1 MSMEKSKKYK
11 KPLTIDQQVDYLEKT
26 KRVVYKK
33 VSKEE
38 SKEFLYTHN
47 YINVISPFKH
57 CFCKIEKNGKP
68 IKDSFG
74 RHIYD
79 NDTDFY
85 EYEKE
90 YRKER
95 IIYPKLYESLLKFET
110 TFNSIVS
117 YEVIHFYNITD
128 SDQFSK
134 FVHRLMANATSSNY
148 TDKMKNRMYQC
159 LSSFQ
164 KTMEKYGSIYIFLD
178 RLSLSDTITVFK
190 CCDDELKKTV
200 FQQLFMHSITLG
212 FEDYP
217 TFDSVL
223 PVIVQIR
230 NCVCH
235 GNSLTILC
243 MYYDVKN
250 KSFRSRSD
258 RRRYRNIIKKL
269 QNE

>member
-1 MSMEKSKKYK
+1 MGTYK
-11 KPLTIDQQVDYLEKT
+11 KPLTIEQQVDYLEKT
-26 KRVVYKK
+26 KRVVYKEI
-33 VSKEE
+33 SKEE
-38 SKEFLYTHN
+38 SGEFLYTHN

-57 CFCKIEKNGKP
+57 CFCRVNKNGEP
-68 IKDSFG
+68 IKDLSG

-79 NDTDFY
+79 GDTDFHDY
-85 EYEKE
+85 QMKYH
-90 YRKER
+90 KER
-95 IIYPKLYESLLKFET
+95 SIYPKLYRALLKFET

-117 YEVIHFYNITD
+117 YEVIHFYDISD

-134 FVHRLMANATSSNY
+134 FVHRLMANATASSY
-148 TDKMKNRMYQC
+148 SDKMKNRMYQC

-164 KTMEKYGSIYIFLD
+164 DTMEKYGSIYIFLD

-190 CCDDELKKTV
+190 CCDNELKKSI
-200 FQQLFMHSITLG
+200 FQQLFTRSNTFG

-217 TFDSVL
+217 TFDSAL
-223 PVIVQIR
+223 PIVVQIR

-269 QNE
+269 ENE